1 MAKDKSWGGYN
12 VTRYE
17 VVNGNID
24 LKQAIE
30 SSDNIFFARV
40 ALELGS
46 KKFEKGMKK
55 LGVGEDIPSD
65 YPFYNAQISNK
76 NLDNEILL
84 ADSGYGQ
91 GEILINPVQILSI
104 YSALENNGNINAPH
118 LLKDTKNKV

>member
-1 MAKDKSWGGYN
+1 MVKN

-24 LKQAIE
+24 LKQAIK

-65 YPFYNAQISNK
+65 YPFYHCSNLNK
-76 NLDNEILL
+76 NLDNE
-84 ADSGYGQ
+84 
-91 GEILINPVQILSI
+91 
-104 YSALENNGNINAPH
+104 NIIS
-118 LLKDTKNKV
+118 

>member
-1 MAKDKSWGGYN
+1 MVKVGKKINLGVN

-46 KKFEKGMKK
+46 KKFEKG
-55 LGVGEDIPSD
+55 
-65 YPFYNAQISNK
+65 K
-76 NLDNEILL
+76 N
-84 ADSGYGQ
+84 
-91 GEILINPVQILSI
+91 
-104 YSALENNGNINAPH
+104 
-118 LLKDTKNKV
+118 

>member
-1 MAKDKSWGGYN
+1 MKRHEK
-12 VTRYE
+12 TRCW
-17 VVNGNID
+17 
-24 LKQAIE
+24 
-30 SSDNIFFARV
+30 
-40 ALELGS
+40 
-46 KKFEKGMKK
+46 
-55 LGVGEDIPSD
+55 EDIPSD

-118 LLKDTKNKV
+118 LLKDTKTKFGRKILFPKKISIY

>member
-1 MAKDKSWGGYN
+1 MVKVGKKDWGGYN

-46 KKFEKGMKK
+46 KKFEKGMK
-55 LGVGEDIPSD
+55 
-65 YPFYNAQISNK
+65 N
-76 NLDNEILL
+76 
-84 ADSGYGQ
+84 
-91 GEILINPVQILSI
+91 
-104 YSALENNGNINAPH
+104 
-118 LLKDTKNKV
+118 

>member
-46 KKFEKGMKK
+46 KKFEKAWKTRCWWRYTK
-55 LGVGEDIPSD
+55 W
-65 YPFYNAQISNK
+65 
-76 NLDNEILL
+76 
-84 ADSGYGQ
+84 
-91 GEILINPVQILSI
+91 LSI
-104 YSALENNGNINAPH
+104 L
-118 LLKDTKNKV
+118 

>member
-1 MAKDKSWGGYN
+1 
-12 VTRYE
+12 
-17 VVNGNID
+17 
-24 LKQAIE
+24 E

-104 YSALENNGNINAPH
+104 YS
-118 LLKDTKNKV
+118 

>member
-1 MAKDKSWGGYN
+1 MYGMSNEEYNKLTEDKRTSAQQVPDYNFTRFNSKILTAMIGLNNKTLDDKTSYKIDGKVGKDKSWGGYN

-46 KKFEKGMKK
+46 KKFEK
-55 LGVGEDIPSD
+55 
-65 YPFYNAQISNK
+65 A
-76 NLDNEILL
+76 
-84 ADSGYGQ
+84 
-91 GEILINPVQILSI
+91 
-104 YSALENNGNINAPH
+104 
-118 LLKDTKNKV
+118 